1 MREFGAESRWFGEGW
16 RGGCGVWRER
26 MLGRGTHLGRTWV
39 RVGKKKE
46 MIEKSSKS
54 KDVRLTF

>member
-39 RVGKKKE
+39 RVGKKKDDNGE
-46 MIEKSSKS
+46 PRKIIQVE
-54 KDVRLTF
+54 RC